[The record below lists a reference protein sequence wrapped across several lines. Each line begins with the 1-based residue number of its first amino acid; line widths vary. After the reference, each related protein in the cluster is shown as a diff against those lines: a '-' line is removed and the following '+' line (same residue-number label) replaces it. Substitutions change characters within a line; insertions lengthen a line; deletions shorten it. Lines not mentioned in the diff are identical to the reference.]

1 MQKIISMLCASFVF
15 LIHFPLLLAQNTESK
30 KTESQHTQTNSRV
43 STAKIIGNAL
53 LLAEIY
59 RKIQKVS
66 GSADSSQ
73 ISPLLNQLNGS
84 LDEVIAFK
92 DSFTPQKRQKV
103 ETQLFKLQNQIKA
116 ISESQKKD
124 FQSNTLQL
132 TSTLLDLV
140 DTLLD
145 KSSSKGNTM

>member
-1 MQKIISMLCASFVF
+1 MFKKSIVVVSGFI
-15 LIHFPLLLAQNTESK
+15 LLSHSSILFAENTESK
-30 KTESQHTQTNSRV
+30 KTESQPAQGHSKV

-66 GSADSSQ
+66 GSTDSSQ

-103 ETQLFKLQNQIKA
+103 ETQIFKLQNQIKA
-116 ISESQKKD
+116 MSESQKKD
-124 FQSNTLQL
+124 FQSSTLQL